1 MKKLNQQE
9 TSILLNNYCVE
20 DEPTTAQE
28 TFRNLCKGVIY
39 WTDLKLTSKYF
50 VYIDDELNQKVYCH
64 KLDSHHFEIMDIEE
78 L

>member
-20 DEPTTAQE
+20 DEPTTA
-28 TFRNLCKGVIY
+28 
-39 WTDLKLTSKYF
+39 
-50 VYIDDELNQKVYCH
+50 DDELNQKVYCH